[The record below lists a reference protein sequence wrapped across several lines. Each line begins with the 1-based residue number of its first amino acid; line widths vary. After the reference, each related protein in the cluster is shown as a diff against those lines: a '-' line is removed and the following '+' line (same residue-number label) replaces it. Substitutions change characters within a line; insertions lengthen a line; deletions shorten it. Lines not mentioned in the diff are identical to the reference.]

1 MTTGAPGVIL
11 LVDDDEAK
19 RYVIGTWL
27 RRAGHQ
33 VTEVA
38 TGQAALDMVSMAELV
53 ILDVNLPDM
62 SGFDVCRQIKS
73 DPRTA
78 AIPVIQVSATAVQVK
93 DRAHG
98 LTQGADAYLIEPTE
112 PDELLA
118 TVAAALRYHRARLR
132 AERTAGLLT
141 LLAGV
146 TLEINAA
153 ETFDGLARAAATGAA
168 RIFGTEVVLVVEM
181 PDGQVRRVSAT
192 PDRAMAIRRGGSPGV
207 ADRIAGHVL
216 GPDSGVGSMMIPAQD
231 WLATLPDSTLRTDVF
246 LAAARTKRS
255 RPPVAMVIARDGIP
269 ADEEEQILRQLVQ
282 GAALGVE
289 ALRSYAE
296 EHLIALTLQRSFL
309 PSALP
314 VIPGLNM
321 SVRYMPA
328 SDKVEVGGD
337 FYEALTVGDQVL
349 VAIGDVQGHSL
360 HAAAVMGE
368 LRHALRA
375 FASEGHPPLVITGL
389 VNEVLRRYHPGLIAS
404 LCLLFLDPATG
415 ELQIVNCGHIPP
427 LLVDSD
433 GAVYHGEGGLVL
445 GLARHEPHSETA
457 RLPAGGTALLV
468 TDGLIEDRDVSI
480 DTNLEKLRLA
490 AEAAWEQDTETF
502 SNAIISVFG
511 VREDDVAMLVLR
523 RL

>member
-1 MTTGAPGVIL
+1 
-11 LVDDDEAK
+11 
-19 RYVIGTWL
+19 
-27 RRAGHQ
+27 
-33 VTEVA
+33 
-38 TGQAALDMVSMAELV
+38 
-53 ILDVNLPDM
+53 
-62 SGFDVCRQIKS
+62 
-73 DPRTA
+73 
-78 AIPVIQVSATAVQVK
+78 
-93 DRAHG
+93 
-98 LTQGADAYLIEPTE
+98 
-112 PDELLA
+112 
-118 TVAAALRYHRARLR
+118 
-132 AERTAGLLT
+132 
-141 LLAGV
+141 
-146 TLEINAA
+146 
-153 ETFDGLARAAATGAA
+153 
-168 RIFGTEVVLVVEM
+168 
-181 PDGQVRRVSAT
+181 
-192 PDRAMAIRRGGSPGV
+192 MAIRRGGPPGV

-480 DTNLEKLRLA
+480 DTNLEKLRRT
-490 AEAAWEQDTETF
+490 AEAARDQDVETF

>member
-1 MTTGAPGVIL
+1 MTPTPGVVL

-19 RYVIGTWL
+19 RYVIATWL

-38 TGQAALDMVSMAELV
+38 TGQAALDSVSLAELV

-112 PDELLA
+112 PEELLA

-132 AERTAGLLT
+132 AERIAGLLT

-192 PDRAMAIRRGGSPGV
+192 PDRARPIRRGGSPGL
-207 ADRIAGHVL
+207 ADRIVGHVL
-216 GPDSGVGSMMIPAQD
+216 GPDRGVGSVMISAPD
-231 WLATLPDSTLRTDVF
+231 WLATLPDSTLRTDVC
-246 LAAARTKRS
+246 LAVARTKPG
-255 RPPVAMVIARDGIP
+255 RPPVAMVVARDGIP
-269 ADEEEQILRQLVQ
+269 AEEEEQILRQLVQ
-282 GAALGVE
+282 AAALGVE

-296 EHLIALTLQRSFL
+296 EHLIAMTLQRSFL
-309 PSALP
+309 PAELP

-321 SVRYMPA
+321 SFRYMPA
-328 SDKVEVGGD
+328 SDHVEVGGD
-337 FYEALTVGDQVL
+337 FYEALPVGDQVL

-375 FASEGHPPLVITGL
+375 FASEGHPPLAITGL
-389 VNEVLRRYHPGLIAS
+389 VNEVLQRYHPGLIAS
-404 LCLLFLDPATG
+404 LCLLLLNPATG

-427 LLVDSD
+427 LLVDACR
-433 GAVYHGEGGLVL
+433 AVYHGEGGLVL
-445 GLARHEPHSETA
+445 GLSRHEPHSEA
-457 RLPAGGTALLV
+457 ACLAVGGTALLV
-468 TDGLIEDRDVSI
+468 TDGLIEDRGVSI
-480 DTNLEKLRLA
+480 DTNLEKLRIT
-490 AEAAWEQDTETF
+490 AEAASEDDVEAF

-511 VREDDVAMLVLR
+511 VREDDVAMIVLR